1 MIPLPRLEHFPP
13 LKKGGRGGFLTGDGT
28 QIPPNPPLLKGGTE
42 QLRQT
47 YDGLMRCSR
56 GLPNDQPLAQM
67 LATQING
74 GGALPI
80 GLGLPG
86 TFAALLARH
95 FPGFMMPTVA
105 PRLLQPWDPRLAEER
120 QELIKLL
127 QIDQAGHDESEAW
140 FSVIIAT
147 GCMAN
152 NHLWED
158 LGLWSRR
165 DLSALMARNFPALAA
180 KNDRDMKWKKF
191 LYKQL
196 CLQEGV
202 YLCRAP
208 SCAVCRDYS
217 LCFGPEE

>member
-1 MIPLPRLEHFPP
+1 MMPLPRL
-13 LKKGGRGGFLTGDGT
+13 
-28 QIPPNPPLLKGGTE
+28 QLLPSAMTTD
-42 QLRQT
+42 LRWET
-47 YDGLMRCSR
+47 YNGLMSYRR
-56 GLPNDQPLAQM
+56 GLPNDEPLAQM

-74 GGALPI
+74 GGALPV
-80 GLGLPG
+80 GLGLTPG
-86 TFAALLARH
+86 VFAALLARH
-95 FPGFMMPTVA
+95 FPGFIMPTVA
-105 PRLLQPWDPRLAEER
+105 PRLLQPWDPRLAEEL
-120 QELIKLL
+120 QELVKLL

-152 NHLWED
+152 DHLWED
-158 LGLWSRR
+158 LGLWSRQE
-165 DLSALMARNFPALAA
+165 LSALMARNFPALAA
-180 KNDRDMKWKKF
+180 RNDQDMKWKKF